1 MQPVTGPERRMVTAV
16 AGPLAAVADRLRRLP
31 PVVVDSGL
39 ALAALA
45 AQLAPFVS
53 ADPPAGRS
61 WPVGGYLVA
70 VAVSLP
76 VILRRRFPF
85 WMLMASELAAAAYTL
100 VPDGPR
106 QPLWYG
112 ALIAMFTVG
121 ARAPRWQRISAIVII
136 AWGAFIF
143 TGSLE
148 TAARGALLWTA
159 AYAMGRAW
167 ASRQEHVRILQ
178 ERALHLERERELEAE
193 RERSRIARDMHDIL
207 AHGVSIMIAQAEA
220 GPVLMGKGPERAEAA
235 FDAIAA
241 AGRDAMGQLRRILGV
256 LEAGGESLRA
266 PQPTLAD
273 IPELVERVSSNGS
286 VPVTLTVSGNPGKLT
301 ADAEIAAYRIVQ
313 EALTNVMKHARAR
326 TVTVALDWSGGDL
339 AVTVVD
345 DGDGAVAGDG
355 LGRGLNGIRERA
367 VSCGGSATAGA
378 VPDGRGFRVRALLP
392 VAAAR

>member
-1 MQPVTGPERRMVTAV
+1 MAKLTH
-16 AGPLAAVADRLRRLP
+16 PL
-31 PVVVDSGL
+31 VVDTGL

-53 ADPPAGRS
+53 GDPPSGET
-61 WPVGGYLVA
+61 WPVAGYLVA
-70 VAVSLP
+70 IAVSVP
-76 VILRRRFPF
+76 VVLRRRFPF
-85 WMLMASELAAAAYTL
+85 AVLLASELAAVSYDL
-100 VPDGPR
+100 VTEGPR
-106 QPLWYG
+106 QPLWFG
-112 ALIAMFTVG
+112 ALIAMFTV
-121 ARAPRWQRISAIVII
+121 AAQAPRWQRISAIVII
-136 AWGAFIF
+136 VWGAFIF

-220 GPVLMGKGPERAEAA
+220 GPIVMRKGPERTEAA
-235 FDAIAA
+235 FDAIAT
-241 AGRDAMGQLRRILGV
+241 AGREAMGQLRRILGV
-256 LEAGGESLRA
+256 LEAGGETPRA

-273 IPELVERVSSNGS
+273 IPELVERVSSSGS
-286 VPVTLTVSGNPGKLT
+286 VPVTLTVSGDPGKLT
-301 ADAEIAAYRIVQ
+301 ADAELAAYRIVQ

-326 TVTVALDWSGGDL
+326 TVAVTLDWSGEEL
-339 AVTVVD
+339 SIVVVD
-345 DGDGAVAGDG
+345 DGAGTVAGDG

-367 VSCGGSATAGA
+367 ASCGGSATAGA
-378 VPDGRGFRVRALLP
+378 APDGRGFRVRAVLP
-392 VAAAR
+392 LAAAR

>member
-1 MQPVTGPERRMVTAV
+1 MVGV
-16 AGPLAAVADRLRRLP
+16 AERLRRLP
-31 PVVVDSGL
+31 PVVVDIGL

-53 ADPPAGRS
+53 GDPPAGRS

-85 WMLMASELAAAAYTL
+85 AVLMASELAAVAYTL

-112 ALIAMFTVG
+112 ALIAMFTL
-121 ARAPRWQRISAIVII
+121 AAQAPRWQRISAIVII
-136 AWGAFIF
+136 VWGAFLF

-148 TAARGALLWTA
+148 TAARGALLWTT

-167 ASRQEHVRILQ
+167 ASRQEHVRLLQ
-178 ERALHLERERELEAE
+178 ERALHLERERELDAE

-207 AHGVSIMIAQAEA
+207 AHGVSLMIAQAEA
-220 GPVLMGKGPERAEAA
+220 GPVLMRKGPERTEAA
-235 FDAIAA
+235 FDAIAT

-256 LEAGGESLRA
+256 LEAGGESPRA

-273 IPELVERVSSNGS
+273 LPELVERVSSSGS

-301 ADAEIAAYRIVQ
+301 ADGEVAAYRIVQ

-326 TVTVALDWSGGDL
+326 TVTVALDWNGGDL

-345 DGDGAVAGDG
+345 DGDGTAAGDG

-367 VSCGGSATAGA
+367 LSCGGSATAGP
-378 VPDGRGFRVRALLP
+378 VPDGRGFRVRAMLP
-392 VAAAR
+392 AVPA